1 MSSIHQLLSIQD
13 GRYENV
19 NQPTAMVTENKQPS
33 TKKEFFTQ
41 LVNSLGIGKMGAG
54 RLQPAVAEIIPMTLI

>member
-13 GRYENV
+13 GRYEDV
-19 NQPTAMVTENKQPS
+19 NQSTTMVTENKQPS

-41 LVNSLGIGKMGAG
+41 LVNLLGIGKMGAG
-54 RLQPAVAEIIPMTLI
+54 RLQPAVAEMIPMTLI